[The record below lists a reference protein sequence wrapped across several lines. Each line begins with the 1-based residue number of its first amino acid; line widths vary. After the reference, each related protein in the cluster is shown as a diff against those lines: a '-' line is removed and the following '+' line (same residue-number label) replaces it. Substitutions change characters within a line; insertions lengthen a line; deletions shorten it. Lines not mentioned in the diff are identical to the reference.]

1 LSVVT
6 YSVTPIAGATS
17 YTWTV
22 PSGWVIQ
29 AGQGTAN
36 VTIKTGSCTGSIGVT
51 ANSICGNNG
60 SFTKSITLSNCARY
74 AEDNSSSE
82 EEITAVDNIS
92 VYPNPGFGEYTIVT
106 PSLDETAVVSV
117 YAMDGRLV
125 STLNVPAQSKTVQLY
140 LNDVA
145 KGIYLVRFVS
155 SSLSQ
160 DIRVIKQ

>member
-1 LSVVT
+1 L
-6 YSVTPIAGATS
+6 
-17 YTWTV
+17 
-22 PSGWVIQ
+22 
-29 AGQGTAN
+29 
-36 VTIKTGSCTGSIGVT
+36 
-51 ANSICGNNG
+51 
-60 SFTKSITLSNCARY
+60 NCARY
-74 AEDNSSSE
+74 AEDNTNLE

-117 YAMDGRLV
+117 FAMDGRLV

-155 SSLSQ
+155 SNLSQ